1 MVVGRWG
8 ETGKTGFVRGKQH
21 YDKIQATRKSK
32 SKADLDNGLVVHNLD
47 FHEGEQPN
55 YRVNV
60 KESFKNP
67 TQRQIAEGV
76 AIHGSKD
83 TVTMNHKY
91 EWVQPVTSKLVVSRQ
106 VGDGWRERLTG

>member
-1 MVVGRWG
+1 MN
-8 ETGKTGFVRGKQH
+8 
-21 YDKIQATRKSK
+21 
-32 SKADLDNGLVVHNLD
+32 NGLVVYNLD

-60 KESFKNP
+60 KESFKNQ
-67 TQRQIAEGV
+67 TQRQIAEGN
-76 AIHGSKD
+76 AIHGS
-83 TVTMNHKY
+83 KY